1 MDNPF
6 LTYHHQLINIFGM
19 LLIGT
24 GILDAAKYAIQ
35 GNKIQVA
42 KSAKN
47 FSRQFMNFA
56 LGNDLIKLAYG
67 LIIWDFYIVLTSILA
82 LVTMI
87 YMWYQIFL
95 WYPYKKR
102 GLNNFK
108 RPNIFIYII
117 NSLLPN
123 SLRRKL

>member
-1 MDNPF
+1 MEHNI
-6 LTYHHQLINIFGM
+6 LTNIFGV

-24 GILDAAKYAIQ
+24 GILDAAKYALQ
-35 GNKIQVA
+35 GHKIQIA

-67 LIIWDFYIVLTSILA
+67 IIIWDFYIVLTSVLA

-95 WYPYKKR
+95 WYPYRKR
-102 GLNNFK
+102 GLINFK
-108 RPNIFIYII
+108 RPNIFIYVI

>member
-1 MDNPF
+1 MEHNI
-6 LTYHHQLINIFGM
+6 LVNIFGI

-24 GILDAAKYAIQ
+24 GVLDAAKYALQ
-35 GNKIQVA
+35 GYKIQKA

-56 LGNDLIKLAYG
+56 LSNDIVKLCYG
-67 LIIWDFYIVLTSILA
+67 IVIYDFYIILTSILA
-82 LVTMI
+82 LATMI
-87 YMWYQIFL
+87 YMWWEIYL

-102 GLNNFK
+102 GLNNFR
-108 RPNIFIYII
+108 RPNILIYVI

>member
-1 MDNPF
+1 MEHSILVN
-6 LTYHHQLINIFGM
+6 TFGV
-19 LLIGT
+19 LLICT
-24 GILDAAKYAIQ
+24 GVLDAAKYALQ
-35 GNKIQVA
+35 GHKIQVA

-56 LGNDLIKLAYG
+56 LGNDIIKLAYG
-67 LIIWDFYIVLTSILA
+67 LIIWDFYIILTSILA

-87 YMWYQIFL
+87 YMWYEIFL
-95 WYPYKKR
+95 FYPYKRR
-102 GLNNFK
+102 GLLNFK

-123 SLRRKL
+123 TLRKKL

>member
-1 MDNPF
+1 MEHKLLVN
-6 LTYHHQLINIFGM
+6 LFGI
-19 LLIGT
+19 LLICT

-35 GNKIQVA
+35 GCKIQVA

-56 LGNDLIKLAYG
+56 LGNDIVKLFYG
-67 LIIWDFYIVLTSILA
+67 LIIWDFYIILTSILA

-87 YMWYQIFL
+87 YMWYQIYL
-95 WYPYKKR
+95 WYPYRKR
-102 GLNNFK
+102 GLVNFK
-108 RPNIFIYII
+108 RPNIFTYII

-123 SLRRKL
+123 RLRKRL

>member
-1 MDNPF
+1 MEHSI
-6 LTYHHQLINIFGM
+6 LVNIFGI
-19 LLIGT
+19 LLICT

-35 GNKIQVA
+35 GRKIQVA

-56 LGNDLIKLAYG
+56 LGNDIIKLAYG
-67 LIIWDFYIVLTSILA
+67 LIIWDFYIISTSLLA

-87 YMWYQIFL
+87 YMWYQIYL
-95 WYPYKKR
+95 YYPYKKR
-102 GLNNFK
+102 GLLHFK
-108 RPNIFIYII
+108 RPNVFIYVI

-123 SLRRKL
+123 SRRRKL

>member
-1 MDNPF
+1 MEHKILVN
-6 LTYHHQLINIFGM
+6 LFGI

-35 GNKIQVA
+35 GRKIQVA

-56 LGNDLIKLAYG
+56 LSNDLIKLAYG
-67 LIIWDFYIVLTSILA
+67 IVICDFYIVLTSILA
-82 LVTMI
+82 LITMI

-102 GLNNFK
+102 GLLHFH

>member
-1 MDNPF
+1 MEHNV
-6 LTYHHQLINIFGM
+6 LVNAFGI

-24 GILDAAKYAIQ
+24 GILDAAKYALQ
-35 GNKIQVA
+35 GHKIQIA

-67 LIIWDFYIVLTSILA
+67 IIIWDFYIVLTSVLA

-95 WYPYKKR
+95 WYPYRKR
-102 GLNNFK
+102 GLINFK
-108 RPNIFIYII
+108 RPNIFIYVI

>member
-1 MDNPF
+1 MEHSV
-6 LTYHHQLINIFGM
+6 LVNIFGI

-24 GILDAAKYAIQ
+24 GILDAAKYALQ
-35 GNKIQVA
+35 GHKIQVA

-56 LGNDLIKLAYG
+56 LGNDIIKLLYG
-67 LIIWDFYIVLTSILA
+67 VLINDVYIVLTSILA

-87 YMWYQIFL
+87 YMWWQIYC
-95 WYPYKKR
+95 WYPFKRR
-102 GLNNFK
+102 GLNNFR

-123 SLRRKL
+123 SLRKKL

>member
-1 MDNPF
+1 MEHTILVN
-6 LTYHHQLINIFGM
+6 LFGM

-35 GNKIQVA
+35 GRKIQVA

-56 LGNDLIKLAYG
+56 LGNDIVKLIYG
-67 LIIWDFYIVLTSILA
+67 IIIADVYIILTSIFA
-82 LVTMI
+82 LVTML
-87 YMWYQIFL
+87 YMWYQIYL
-95 WYPYKKR
+95 WYPYKYR
-102 GLNNFK
+102 NLLNWK
-108 RPNIFIYII
+108 RPYIYTYIV

-123 SLRRKL
+123 KTRKRL

>member
-1 MDNPF
+1 MEHKILVN
-6 LTYHHQLINIFGM
+6 LFGI
-19 LLIGT
+19 LLIAT

-35 GNKIQVA
+35 GRKIQVA

-56 LGNDLIKLAYG
+56 LGNDIIKLAYG

-87 YMWYQIFL
+87 YMWYQIYL
-95 WYPYKKR
+95 WYPYRKR

-108 RPNIFIYII
+108 RPNILIYII

-123 SLRRKL
+123 RLRKRL

>member
-1 MDNPF
+1 MEHNI
-6 LTYHHQLINIFGM
+6 LTNIFGV

-24 GILDAAKYAIQ
+24 GILDAAKYALQ
-35 GNKIQVA
+35 GHKIQIA

-67 LIIWDFYIVLTSILA
+67 IIIWDFYIVLTSVLA

-95 WYPYKKR
+95 WYPYRKR
-102 GLNNFK
+102 GLINFK
-108 RPNIFIYII
+108 RPSIFIYVI

>member
-1 MDNPF
+1 MEHNV
-6 LTYHHQLINIFGM
+6 LINVFGV

-24 GILDAAKYAIQ
+24 GILDAAKYALQ
-35 GNKIQVA
+35 GHKIQVA

-67 LIIWDFYIVLTSILA
+67 VIILDFYIVLTSILA

-87 YMWYQIFL
+87 YMWWQIYL

-108 RPNIFIYII
+108 RPNVLIYII

-123 SLRRKL
+123 TLRKKL